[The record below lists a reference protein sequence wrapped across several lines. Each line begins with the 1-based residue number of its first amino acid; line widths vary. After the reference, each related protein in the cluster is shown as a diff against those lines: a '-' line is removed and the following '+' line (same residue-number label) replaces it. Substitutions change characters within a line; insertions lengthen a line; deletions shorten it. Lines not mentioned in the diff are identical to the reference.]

1 MAKRVFIDQM
11 GRRVEVVNSPQRIV
25 SLVPSQT
32 ELLSYLGQENTVVG
46 ITKFCIHPTEW
57 FQTKQRIGGT
67 KNLKIQEII
76 DLQPDLIIGN
86 KEENTESD
94 IFALSAYCPVWM
106 SDINSV
112 EDAFVMIDEIGEL
125 TNTRPQA
132 KELTHQ
138 LKMEFQRISDIGRN
152 RKVLYAIWDD
162 PLMVVGKETYID
174 SVLATIGFQNVINQS
189 RYPSISVTN
198 DVQPEIILLSSEPFP
213 FSENHIK
220 KYQDIFPDAEIFL
233 VDGEMFSWYGSKM
246 LEAVHYF
253 ESLSFTKR

>member
-1 MAKRVFIDQM
+1 MVNRVLIDQM

-32 ELLSYLGQENTVVG
+32 ELLSYFGQENTVVG

-57 FQTKQRIGGT
+57 FHTKQRIGGT

-94 IFALSAYCPVWM
+94 ILALSAYCTVWM

-138 LKMEFQRISDIGRN
+138 
-152 RKVLYAIWDD
+152 
-162 PLMVVGKETYID
+162 
-174 SVLATIGFQNVINQS
+174 
-189 RYPSISVTN
+189 
-198 DVQPEIILLSSEPFP
+198 
-213 FSENHIK
+213 
-220 KYQDIFPDAEIFL
+220 
-233 VDGEMFSWYGSKM
+233 
-246 LEAVHYF
+246 
-253 ESLSFTKR
+253 